1 MGEAGRKRIA
11 ELCDWDGVVDAYLD
25 TYEAAVSR

>member
-11 ELCDWDGVVDAYLD
+11 ELCDWDGVVDAYLEV
-25 TYEAAVSR
+25 YEAALA